1 MKDTCR
7 WCKHYKNGKC
17 LNDNFYSES
26 EHNIYSVSES
36 GQLSGVI
43 EEVLEDSKAKR
54 IINAIDA
61 ELESYKVSKV
71 RRKEIKDIFNEM
83 LQDYFVDLRDELDS
97 EINRLYVKNAEDN
110 TIDAVIIS
118 PNEFCCNKF
127 E

>member
-1 MKDTCR
+1 MRDVCR

-17 LNDNFYSES
+17 LNDNFYSEA

-83 LQDYFVDLRDELDS
+83 LQDYFVDLRDELDN